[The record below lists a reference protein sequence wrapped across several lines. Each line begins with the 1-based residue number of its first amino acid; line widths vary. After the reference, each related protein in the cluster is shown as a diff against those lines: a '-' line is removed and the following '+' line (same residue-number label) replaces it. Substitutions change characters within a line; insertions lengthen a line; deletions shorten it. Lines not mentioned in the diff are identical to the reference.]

1 VNKDQLP
8 QLMNAA
14 IRRQSL
20 GLALLALL
28 LFIAGNWHQAII
40 GFDSRFVVF
49 AQEMLRHGPSFFP
62 TTYGQPYADYLA
74 TSTLMTWLLSLPLG
88 EVNSFTAWLP
98 TSLASAL
105 IVMLVYRLT
114 APYSQ
119 RWGLLSVAL
128 LLLSSTFI
136 SETRAV
142 SLDQMLAAVALAVF
156 YLGYAHDHF
165 GAAKRLHWVY
175 LLLIVGFA
183 IRGPIG
189 LVIPTG
195 VLCSYFL
202 LNRQWRQ
209 LFSFGLLALA
219 LLGACVGLLLLLAK
233 LSGGEAFMQDVI
245 RMQFLGRMDGSE
257 GSSGALYY
265 FTSSLGNYA
274 LAYPLALLVLLVIAI
289 GGRRAPDP
297 ALQLVL
303 YCAAAGLLVM
313 LGLSIPQAKK
323 ARYVLPMLPMAA
335 IIAAYPFQVAHGR
348 LYGWLRGLML
358 SLWTVLPALLIV
370 GLWLARRRY
379 PEQMAHIGW
388 VLGVLGALQVLAL
401 VAVFQARLRTLV
413 PALTAVLAVWT
424 AYILVVEPVER
435 SLYDT
440 RTFSLQVQAQVRQQ
454 PAPIVLHALGKDAKA
469 IKFMVNL
476 DYDRVPVF
484 TQQPADLA
492 TLQGPA
498 WLVMSQ
504 DDFEGLQDPRL
515 RAITPTLTGT
525 FDKNPYVLLR
535 LDKTI
540 QP

>member
-1 VNKDQLP
+1 
-8 QLMNAA
+8 
-14 IRRQSL
+14 L
-20 GLALLALL
+20 GLLALL
-28 LFIAGNWHQAII
+28 LFIAGSWHQAII

-74 TSTLMTWLLSLPLG
+74 TSTLMTWLLSWPLG
-88 EVNSFTAWLP
+88 QVTSLTAWLP
-98 TSLASAL
+98 TAMASAV
-105 IVMLVYRLT
+105 IVSLVYRLT

-119 RWGLLSVAL
+119 RWGLLSVAV
-128 LLLSSTFI
+128 LLLSTTFI

-142 SLDQMLAAVALAVF
+142 SLDQMLAAITLAVF

-165 GAAKRLHWVY
+165 AAGKRLHWLF
-175 LLLIVGFA
+175 LLLILGFA

-189 LVIPTG
+189 LVVPTG
-195 VLCSYFL
+195 VLCSYYL
-202 LNRQWRQ
+202 INRQWRQ
-209 LFSFGLLALA
+209 LFSFGGLALA
-219 LLGACVGLLLLLAK
+219 LLVACVGLLLLMAK
-233 LSGGEAFMQDVI
+233 LSGGESFMQDVI

-274 LAYPLALLVLLVIAI
+274 LAYPLALLVLLAVAI
-289 GGRRAPDP
+289 GGRRTPEP

-335 IIAAYPFQVAHGR
+335 IIAAYPFYVAQGR
-348 LYGWLRGLML
+348 LFAWLRGLML
-358 SLWTVLPALLIV
+358 GLWTLLPALLIA
-370 GLWLARRRY
+370 GLLFVRPRY
-379 PEQMAHIGW
+379 AQHLSDLGV

-401 VAVFQARLRTLV
+401 LGLFRSRLRPV
-413 PALTAVLAVWT
+413 IPAFAAVLAVWAT
-424 AYILVVEPVER
+424 YILVVEPLAR

-440 RTFSLQVQAQVRQQ
+440 RTFTLHVHEQVMQQ
-454 PAPIVLHALGKDAKA
+454 RAPVVLHGLGKDAKA
-469 IKFMVNL
+469 IKYMVNL
-476 DYDRVPVF
+476 DCDQVPLF
-484 TQQPADLA
+484 TQQASDLA
-492 TLQGPA
+492 PIQGPA

-504 DDFEGLQDPRL
+504 VDFEALKDPRFA
-515 RAITPTLTGT
+515 AITPTLTGE
-525 FDKNPYVLLR
+525 FDRNPYVLLY
-535 LDKTI
+535 LAKST

>member
-1 VNKDQLP
+1 MNKAQPSLLSP
-8 QLMNAA
+8 T

-20 GLALLALL
+20 GLGLLALL
-28 LFIAGNWHQAII
+28 LFIAGSWHQAII

-49 AQEMLRHGPSFFP
+49 AQEMLRHGPGFFP

-88 EVNSFTAWLP
+88 EVTSLTAWLP
-98 TSLASAL
+98 TSIASAV
-105 IVMLVYRLT
+105 IVILVYRLT

-119 RWGLLSVAL
+119 RWGLLSIAL

-142 SLDQMLAAVALAVF
+142 SLDQMLAAIALAVF

-165 GAAKRLHWVY
+165 GAGRRLYWLY
-175 LLLIVGFA
+175 LLLILGFA

-195 VLCSYFL
+195 VLCSYYL
-202 LNRQWRQ
+202 INRQWRQ

-219 LLGACVGLLLLLAK
+219 LLAACVGLLLLMAK
-233 LSGGEAFMQDVI
+233 LSGGESFMQDVI

-274 LAYPLALLVLLVIAI
+274 LAYPMALLVLLAVAV
-289 GGRRAPDP
+289 GGRRVPTP

-335 IIAAYPFQVAHGR
+335 IIAAYPFQAAEGR
-348 LYGWLRGLML
+348 LFAGLRGLML
-358 SLWTVLPALLIV
+358 GLWTLLPGLLIIGLVIARPRYPQQLSQLGPVFAVLAVLQALALL
-370 GLWLARRRY
+370 
-379 PEQMAHIGW
+379 
-388 VLGVLGALQVLAL
+388 AL
-401 VAVFQARLRTLV
+401 FRARLRPLG
-413 PALTAVLAVWT
+413 PALAAVLAVWAT
-424 AYILVVEPVER
+424 YIAVVEPLER
-435 SLYDT
+435 SVYDT
-440 RTFSLQVQAQVRQQ
+440 RTFTLQVHEQVKQQ
-454 PAPIVLHALGKDAKA
+454 RAPVVLHGLGKDAKA
-469 IKFMVNL
+469 IKYMVNL
-476 DYDRVPVF
+476 DCDQVPLF
-484 TQQPADLA
+484 TQQASDLA
-492 TLQGPA
+492 PLQGPA

-504 DDFEGLQDPRL
+504 ADFDGLQDPRL
-515 RAITPTLTGT
+515 RAISPTLSGE
-525 FDKNPYVLLR
+525 FDRNPYVLLY
-535 LDKTI
+535 LAKAP

>member
-1 VNKDQLP
+1 MNKDQLP

-88 EVNSFTAWLP
+88 QVNSFTAWLP
-98 TSLASAL
+98 TSIASAL

-202 LNRQWRQ
+202 LNRQWRR

-233 LSGGEAFMQDVI
+233 LSGGEAFMHDVI

-274 LAYPLALLVLLVIAI
+274 LAYPLALLVLLAIAI

-303 YCAAAGLLVM
+303 YCAAGGLLVM

-358 SLWTVLPALLIV
+358 SLWTVLPALLIA
-370 GLWLARRRY
+370 GLWVARRRY
-379 PEQMAHIGW
+379 PELAHIGG

-413 PALTAVLAVWT
+413 PALTAVLALWT
-424 AYILVVEPVER
+424 TYIVVVEPVER

-476 DYDRVPVF
+476 DYDQVPVF
-484 TQQPADLA
+484 TQQAADLA

-535 LDKTI
+535 VDKTI